1 MVLDGAPLPS
11 RRCAASRLCHAHERH
26 GGGRGSAAAGA
37 PAPPGPAAR
46 RGLAD
51 RAARRG
57 AGPRVAGRPPAAA
70 SAFHARGLRL
80 SRRPWA
86 VETEAPNLTPR
97 LFACA
102 RAALRETWEET
113 GVLIAAPRTGPAS
126 VPPHLPI
133 EKAYAERGLAAAFDR
148 LAYVGRAITPSR
160 VFRRFNTRFFLCDAS
175 LVVGEPRSN
184 DEFEDVAWHPIGRRP
199 LDPFRDVSQFMLAR
213 AIAMREGRADPDAPL
228 FCTVGQSRC
237 IRVCREALL
246 SA

>member
-1 MVLDGAPLPS
+1 MNDTAEAEGLPPPA
-11 RRCAASRLCHAHERH
+11 RRHRPVRPRDAASLIVLRGE
-26 GGGRGSAAAGA
+26 GRD
-37 PAPPGPAAR
+37 
-46 RGLAD
+46 LELL
-51 RAARRG
+51 
-57 AGPRVAGRPPAAA
+57 AGRRPLHLRFMPGVYVFPGGAIDAAD
-70 SAFHARGLRL
+70 
-80 SRRPWA
+80 RRPWA